1 MKKALTRLAALLI
14 AVVMILG
21 VAACSAADNNPGIGR
36 VGKVSFTLADYMQY
50 YAQYA
55 QYASYFSDLNGTIK
69 TQLINYGVT
78 LNHCYEI
85 GLELDEEEEA
95 ELAKTVEDSI
105 NESIEGMTV
114 DSSITGEEEIWAAKT
129 AAFVKKLKDSGYRSL
144 DQYRKLLTED
154 NRKTMLIK
162 KLREQVNAEVEFGPD
177 QVQEY
182 FDENAPK
189 DKEKYENDP
198 AAYSNAYN
206 SFITGQGAMPL
217 YTPAGMFTVKHCL
230 IQYANQSEVSDTVEG
245 TFGDDE
251 EKCISDIRSALE
263 RGITLEEF
271 VTNYV
276 SNKDYNDDT
285 VLVPAE
291 VEEGKEP
298 ETVDTNPQ
306 LGYLEHGYIMNEDLL
321 NKYFDGFGAA
331 ACLLYYGEDWTIPVE
346 EDADS
351 TAEPTAEPTT
361 EPEPELPP
369 IEKYDIKFYET
380 TDGHKIAEV
389 KTNVAGGGMHYIY
402 VNEELAEG
410 AATLDINDTE
420 SALYQSI
427 AKTYRATLESNH
439 YQEVFEGWKA
449 NTKIA
454 LNDRFIDRYARDY
467 LGIK

>member
-162 KLREQVNAEVEFGPD
+162 KLREQVNAEVG
-177 QVQEY
+177 
-182 FDENAPK
+182 
-189 DKEKYENDP
+189 
-198 AAYSNAYN
+198 
-206 SFITGQGAMPL
+206 
-217 YTPAGMFTVKHCL
+217 
-230 IQYANQSEVSDTVEG
+230 
-245 TFGDDE
+245 E
-251 EKCISDIRSALE
+251 EQL
-263 RGITLEEF
+263 
-271 VTNYV
+271 
-276 SNKDYNDDT
+276 
-285 VLVPAE
+285 VLVA
-291 VEEGKEP
+291 
-298 ETVDTNPQ
+298 
-306 LGYLEHGYIMNEDLL
+306 
-321 NKYFDGFGAA
+321 
-331 ACLLYYGEDWTIPVE
+331 
-346 EDADS
+346 
-351 TAEPTAEPTT
+351 
-361 EPEPELPP
+361 
-369 IEKYDIKFYET
+369 
-380 TDGHKIAEV
+380 
-389 KTNVAGGGMHYIY
+389 
-402 VNEELAEG
+402 
-410 AATLDINDTE
+410 
-420 SALYQSI
+420 
-427 AKTYRATLESNH
+427 
-439 YQEVFEGWKA
+439 
-449 NTKIA
+449 
-454 LNDRFIDRYARDY
+454 
-467 LGIK
+467 